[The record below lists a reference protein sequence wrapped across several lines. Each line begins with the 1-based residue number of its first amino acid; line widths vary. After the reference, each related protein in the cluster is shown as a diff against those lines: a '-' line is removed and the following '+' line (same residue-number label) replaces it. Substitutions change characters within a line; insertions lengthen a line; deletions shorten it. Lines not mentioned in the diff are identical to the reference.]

1 MSAVVDRYTALLRAA
16 SRAYEVAEHYSLDKI
31 AEELLY
37 LRETAAEVFNDFF
50 FGSGRRAKRDY
61 ACVRARVER
70 LLEELVQQ
78 LAARETVAEW
88 ELNELNQLM
97 KALQQGGEAHG

>member
-1 MSAVVDRYTALLRAA
+1 MVDRYTALLRAA

-37 LRETAAEVFNDFF
+37 LREAAAEVFNDFF

-61 ACVRARVER
+61 ARVRARVER
-70 LLEELVQQ
+70 LLEELVQ
-78 LAARETVAEW
+78 LYGETVAEW